1 MRNSRSVLV
10 VLQPA
15 CICRN
20 ELSVTTKKKRMR
32 ETKGTLYEEVA
43 TKVERLIADGTL
55 RPGDKI
61 PSVRNLHESLS
72 VSISTVLEA
81 YRLLE
86 DRGLVEARPK
96 SGYYVKLASVPE
108 EPRCTTPPRRPRKVQ
123 GSMAYRLMSEV
134 TKPDLVKLG
143 AAVPHPDLLPTKTFR
158 KKLAEAMR
166 SDPELF
172 HGYAVDSGHY
182 PFRRAVA
189 RRMVMAG
196 CAMAPEDIV
205 VTSGAQEA
213 VYLSLRAITKP
224 GDTVVVESPTYYGLL
239 ETLEVLELRALA
251 LRTHPREGI
260 DLDALDE
267 ALSSNDVA
275 AVALVTNHSN
285 PLGAVMS
292 DAKKRDLVSLITQHR
307 VPLVED
313 DIFGELP
320 FEGSRPTALKAFD
333 DDEWVLYC
341 SSFSKTVSPGVRIG
355 WSAPGRWFDQV
366 ERLKRVA
373 NATSAAGP
381 QMALAEFLR
390 DGGYDRH
397 LRRMRR
403 TYRDNVR
410 QMTAAIAS
418 TFPAGTRVTRP
429 AGGHLLWVEMPR
441 GVDSM
446 RLYEQASRHKI
457 SIAPG
462 TMFSVG
468 ERYVNHMRLNAGMPW
483 SERVEDAIATLGR
496 LVHRQAR

>member
-1 MRNSRSVLV
+1 MPKQKKPMRS
-10 VLQPA
+10 A
-15 CICRN
+15 K
-20 ELSVTTKKKRMR
+20 T
-32 ETKGTLYEEVA
+32 TLYEEVA
-43 TKVERLIADGTL
+43 AKVETLIADGTL

-61 PSVRNLHESLS
+61 PSVRGLHEQFS
-72 VSISTVLEA
+72 VSVSTVLEA

-96 SGYYVKLASVPE
+96 SGYYVRAAQLPE
-108 EPRCTTPPRRPRKVQ
+108 EPRPTNPPRRARKVQ

-143 AAVPHPDLLPTKTFR
+143 AAVPHPDLLPTRAFQR
-158 KKLAEAMR
+158 KLADAMR

-172 HGYAVDSGHY
+172 HGYAVDSGHL

-189 RRMVMAG
+189 RRMVSAG
-196 CAMAPEDIV
+196 CTLAPEDIV
-205 VTSGAQEA
+205 ATSGAQEA

-224 GDTVVVESPTYYGLL
+224 GDTVIVESPSYYGLL
-239 ETLEVLELRALA
+239 ETLEVLRLRALA
-251 LRTHPREGI
+251 VRTHPREGI
-260 DLDALDE
+260 DLEALDE
-267 ALSSNDVA
+267 ALAKSSAA

-285 PLGAVMS
+285 PLGSVMS
-292 DAKKRDLVSLITQHR
+292 DAKKRDLVSLLAEYD

-320 FEGSRPTALKAFD
+320 FEGPRPTAVKAFD
-333 DDEWVLYC
+333 EHERVLYC
-341 SSFSKTVSPGVRIG
+341 SSFSKTISPGIRTG
-355 WSAPGRWFDQV
+355 WLAPGRWFEQV
-366 ERLKRVA
+366 ERLKRVL

-381 QMALAEFLR
+381 QLAVARFLR

-397 LRRMRR
+397 LRRLRR
-403 TYRDNVR
+403 TYRENVR

-418 TFPAGTRVTRP
+418 SFPEGTRVTRP

-441 GVDSM
+441 KVDSM

-462 TMFSVG
+462 TMFSASG
-468 ERYVNHMRLNAGMPW
+468 RYGNHMRLNAGLPW
-483 SERVEDAIATLGR
+483 SARVEDAIATLGR